1 VRRSSTAGNK
11 LEPMSGQLTLQ
22 DMPSPLVKVT
32 PARLATWDDCR
43 RRYRMTYLDRPAPP
57 RGGAWAHA
65 TLGAVVHNALRALF
79 ELPVPR
85 RHPDRAAALV
95 TEHWSSE
102 GFRDADQA
110 GEYRSRA
117 RDWVARYAD
126 EHGAAVGEP
135 LGVERWV
142 AAPVGGIVA
151 EGRVDR
157 IDAGPDDARPDDS
170 RPGDAGSDDSRPD
183 GSRPGDAARTAV
195 VVDYKTGR
203 WVPDG
208 DDARASRALAL
219 YALAAARTLR
229 RACRRV
235 ELHHLPSGTVA
246 SAVHDDS
253 SLARHRRRAEESA
266 VEMAA
271 AGDALALGG
280 DPEALFP
287 PAPGPQCSRCDF
299 RRSCPEGRAAAPPL
313 EPWALLAP

>member
-1 VRRSSTAGNK
+1 
-11 LEPMSGQLTLQ
+11 MDGQLSLQ
-22 DMPSPLVKVT
+22 DMPSPLIKVT

-43 RRYRMTYLDRPAPP
+43 RRYRMTYLDRPSPP

-79 ELPVPR
+79 ELPVAR
-85 RHPDRAAALV
+85 RGAERAAALV
-95 TEHWSSE
+95 ERHWSSE
-102 GFRDADQA
+102 GFRDDDQA
-110 GEYRSRA
+110 GTYRA
-117 RDWVARYAD
+117 RAQDWVARYAD

-157 IDAGPDDARPDDS
+157 IDAGVDDAADPPTRE
-170 RPGDAGSDDSRPD
+170 
-183 GSRPGDAARTAV
+183 AV

-203 WVPDG
+203 WVPDA
-208 DDARASRALAL
+208 DDARSSRALAL
-219 YALAAARTLR
+219 YALATTRTLR

-235 ELHHLPSGTVA
+235 ELHHLPTGAVA
-246 SAVHDDS
+246 SAVHDET

-271 AGDALALGG
+271 AQADLAAGG

-287 PAPGPQCSRCDF
+287 PAPGPRCARCDV
-299 RRSCPEGRAAAPPL
+299 RRHCREGRAAAPPL

>member
-1 VRRSSTAGNK
+1 
-11 LEPMSGQLTLQ
+11 MSGQLRLE
-22 DMPSPLVKVT
+22 DMPTPLVKVT

-43 RRYRMTYLDRPAPP
+43 RRYRMTYLDRPTPP

-79 ELPVPR
+79 ELPAPR
-85 RHPDRAAALV
+85 RGADRAASLV
-95 TEHWSSE
+95 DTHWSSE
-102 GFRDADQA
+102 GFRDDDQA
-110 GEYRSRA
+110 AEYRGRA
-117 RDWVARYAD
+117 RDWVARYAQ
-126 EHGAAVGEP
+126 EHGESVGEP

-142 AAPVGGIVA
+142 AAPVGRIVA

-157 IDAGPDDARPDDS
+157 IDDGAGDD
-170 RPGDAGSDDSRPD
+170 D
-183 GSRPGDAARTAV
+183 GGRSAV

-203 WVPDG
+203 WEP
-208 DDARASRALAL
+208 DARDARSSRALAL

-229 RACRRV
+229 RVCRRV

-246 SAVHDDS
+246 AAEHDDT

-271 AGDALALGG
+271 AQDALAAGG

-299 RRSCPEGRAAAPPL
+299 RRSCPEGRSAAPPL
-313 EPWALLAP
+313 DPWALLAP

>member
-1 VRRSSTAGNK
+1 
-11 LEPMSGQLTLQ
+11 MSGQLTLQ
-22 DMPSPLVKVT
+22 DMPSPLIKVT
-32 PARLATWDDCR
+32 PARLGTWDDCR
-43 RRYRMTYLDRPAPP
+43 RRYRMTYLDRPSPP

-79 ELPVPR
+79 ELPVAR
-85 RHPDRAAALV
+85 RGAERAAALV
-95 TEHWSSE
+95 ERHWSSE
-102 GFRDADQA
+102 GFRDDAQA
-110 GEYRSRA
+110 GLYRARA

-157 IDAGPDDARPDDS
+157 IDAGVAE
-170 RPGDAGSDDSRPD
+170 D
-183 GSRPGDAARTAV
+183 GSREAV

-203 WVPDG
+203 WLPDA
-208 DDARASRALAL
+208 DDARSSRALAL
-219 YALAAARTLR
+219 YALATTRTLR

-246 SAVHDDS
+246 SAVHDAA

-271 AGDALALGG
+271 AQDALAAGG

-287 PAPGPQCSRCDF
+287 PTPGPRCARCDV
-299 RRSCPEGRAAAPPL
+299 RRHCPEGRAAAPSL
-313 EPWALLAP
+313 DPWALLAP

>member
-1 VRRSSTAGNK
+1 
-11 LEPMSGQLTLQ
+11 MSGQLTLQ

-43 RRYRMTYLDRPAPP
+43 RRYRMTYLDRPSPT

-65 TLGAVVHNALRALF
+65 TLGAVVHNALRAFF

-85 RHPDRAAALV
+85 RSPERAAALV
-95 TEHWSSE
+95 ERHWTSE
-102 GFRDADQA
+102 GFRDAAQA

-117 RDWVARYAD
+117 QDWVARYAE

-157 IDAGPDDARPDDS
+157 IDAG
-170 RPGDAGSDDSRPD
+170 AGPQGTRE
-183 GSRPGDAARTAV
+183 AV

-203 WVPDG
+203 WVPG
-208 DDARASRALAL
+208 EDDARSSRALAL

-246 SAVHDDS
+246 SAVHDET

-271 AGDALALGG
+271 ATGALAAGG

-287 PAPGPQCSRCDF
+287 PAPAPRCARCDF
-299 RRSCPEGRAAAPPL
+299 RRHCPEGRAAAPPL
-313 EPWALLAP
+313 DPWALLAP

>member
-1 VRRSSTAGNK
+1 
-11 LEPMSGQLTLQ
+11 MSGQLTLQ

-85 RHPDRAAALV
+85 RRPDRAAALV

-102 GFRDADQA
+102 GFRDEDQA

-117 RDWVARYAD
+117 RDWVARYAE
-126 EHGAAVGEP
+126 EHGGPVGEP

-157 IDAGPDDARPDDS
+157 IDAGPDDET
-170 RPGDAGSDDSRPD
+170 G
-183 GSRPGDAARTAV
+183 RTAV

-203 WVPDG
+203 WVPEEG
-208 DDARASRALAL
+208 DARSSRALAL
-219 YALAAARTLR
+219 YALAAARTLH

-246 SAVHDDS
+246 GAVHDDG

-266 VEMAA
+266 VELAA

-280 DPEALFP
+280 DPEGLFP

-313 EPWALLAP
+313 EPWSLLAP